1 MKTKI
6 LLYLSCA
13 LFVASC
19 TNEKDARKRLALA
32 EEVFQSGELNSAKL
46 HIDSIKILY
55 PKEFGVQREGLTLMR
70 KIELIE
76 QQRNVQFCD
85 SMLQVRLSEVE
96 PLKKPLVL
104 QKDTAYEEIGTWVS
118 RFQTVERNIKR
129 SYIRSGVNELG
140 EMYIASVFYG
150 RGALNHIGMKVTA
163 GDETVETEAI
173 PFDGGSNYRFT
184 DLGMTSEI
192 VTYKRPKD
200 NGVIDLI
207 CRNADKQI
215 KVQYT
220 GGKPYSIY
228 IDDQAKKAIKQ
239 INELAIVL
247 TDIERLKKEITVSTA
262 RIEYL
267 NNKLATTGNKEE

>member
-13 LFVASC
+13 LLVVSC
-19 TNEKDARKRLALA
+19 TDEKAARKRLALA
-32 EEVFQSGELNSAKL
+32 EEIFQSGELNSAKL

-76 QQRNVQFCD
+76 QQRNIHYCD
-85 SMLQVRLSEVE
+85 SMLQVRLAEVE

-129 SYIRSGVNELG
+129 SYIRSGVNEMG

-150 RGALNHIGMKVTA
+150 KGALNHTGIRVSV
-163 GDETVETEAI
+163 GDETVETEII
-173 PFDGGSNYRFT
+173 PYDGGSNYRFT

-207 CRNADKQI
+207 CRNADKRI

-220 GGKPYSIY
+220 GGKPYTLY
-228 IDDQAKKAIKQ
+228 IDDQAKKAIKD
-239 INELAIVL
+239 IYELAIVL
-247 TDIERLKKEITVSTA
+247 TDIERLKKEILVSTA

-267 NNKLATTGNKEE
+267 N

>member
-1 MKTKI
+1 MKTKL

-13 LFVASC
+13 LFVVSC
-19 TNEKDARKRLALA
+19 TNEKAARKRLALA
-32 EEVFQSGELNSAKL
+32 EEIFQTGELNSAKL

-76 QQRNVQFCD
+76 QQRNIHYCD
-85 SMLQVRLSEVE
+85 SMLQVRLAEVE

-129 SYIRSGVNELG
+129 SYIRSGVNEMG

-150 RGALNHIGMKVTA
+150 KGALNHTGIRVSV
-163 GDETVETEAI
+163 GDETVETEII
-173 PFDGGSNYRFT
+173 PYDGGSNYRFT

-207 CRNADKQI
+207 CRNADKRI

-220 GGKPYSIY
+220 GGKPYTLY
-228 IDDQAKKAIKQ
+228 MDDQAKKAIKD
-239 INELAIVL
+239 IYELAIVL
-247 TDIERLKKEITVSTA
+247 TDIERLKKEILVSTA

-267 NNKLATTGNKEE
+267 NSKLTSKESIEE

>member
-13 LFVASC
+13 LFVVSC
-19 TNEKDARKRLALA
+19 TNEKAARRRLALA
-32 EEVFQSGELNSAKL
+32 EEIFKSGELNNAKL
-46 HIDSIKILY
+46 HVDSIKILF

-76 QQRNVQFCD
+76 QQRNIHFCD
-85 SMLQVRLSEVE
+85 SMLQVRLTEVE

-104 QKDTAYEEIGTWVS
+104 QKDTVYEEIGTWIS
-118 RFQTVERNIKR
+118 RLQTVERNIKR

-150 RGALNHIGMKVTA
+150 KGPLNHTGIRVSA
-163 GDETVETEAI
+163 GDEIVETEAI

-184 DLGMTSEI
+184 DLEMTSEI

-207 CRNADKQI
+207 YRNADKRI

-220 GGKPYSIY
+220 GGRPYTIY
-228 IDDQAKKAIKQ
+228 MDDQAKKAVKDIY
-239 INELAIVL
+239 ELAIVL
-247 TDIERLKKEITVSTA
+247 TDIERLKKEIIVSTA
-262 RIEYL
+262 RIKYL
-267 NNKLATTGNKEE
+267 NSKLIPTEEKEK